1 MDSRLFADV
10 VVAQLLV
17 ILQLL
22 AVKDQA
28 LLVWRDA
35 VNVLNLPFQVV
46 DTVAGLHIQSNQI
59 SRNVFVENLECR
71 LLYKL

>member
-1 MDSRLFADV
+1 MDGRLFADV
-10 VVAQLLV
+10 VVAQLLA
-17 ILQLL
+17 IFQLL

-46 DTVAGLHIQSNQI
+46 DTVAGLHIQRNQI
-59 SRNVFVENLECR
+59 SNNVSVENLECR
-71 LLYKL
+71 LL